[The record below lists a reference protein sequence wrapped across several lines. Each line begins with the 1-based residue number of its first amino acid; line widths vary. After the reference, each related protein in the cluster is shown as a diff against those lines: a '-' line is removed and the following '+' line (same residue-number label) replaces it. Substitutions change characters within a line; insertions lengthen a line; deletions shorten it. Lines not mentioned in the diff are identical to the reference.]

1 MKIKIYADIV
11 FLINFC
17 MDYILLTITCKIMV
31 YKSVQW
37 RRITASVIGAVSSV
51 FAFYVPAIW
60 GVPMQISVGAIMC
73 FICHPCK
80 TRRDFIAHTAV
91 FYAAALI
98 FGGGTLAV
106 MCAIEANVL
115 VKNGAF
121 YIDINIVTLAIS
133 SAICYIVITSIEKI
147 IRRTKTNCRK
157 SITICFMG
165 KIIQLCGYVDTGNTL
180 TCENIPV
187 VLTSWKAI
195 SPLMA
200 DGLTQSDF
208 FMKCPSERIKITSY
222 KYIGG
227 TGIIWCIIPDYIYV
241 DGKNQNALIG
251 ICPHTL
257 SAEYD
262 ALLYAE
268 M

>member
-1 MKIKIYADIV
+1 MKIKVYADIV

-17 MDYILLTITCKIMV
+17 IDYILLLITCKIMV
-31 YKSVQW
+31 YKSTQL
-37 RRITASVIGAVSSV
+37 RCIAASSIGAVSSV
-51 FAFYVPAIW
+51 IAFYVPSIW
-60 GVPMQISVGAIMC
+60 GVPMQIAVGALMC
-73 FICHPCK
+73 FVCHPCK
-80 TRRDFIAHTAV
+80 KRRDFIARTAV
-91 FYAAALI
+91 FYTAALI

-106 MCAIEANVL
+106 MCAVGADVL

-121 YIDINIVTLAIS
+121 YIDINIATLAVS
-133 SAICYIVITSIEKI
+133 SAVCYIVITAIEKI
-147 IRRTKTNCRK
+147 IRRTKPNCRK

-165 KIIQLCGYVDTGNTL
+165 KIIHLCGYVDTGNTL
-180 TCENIPV
+180 TCGNIPV
-187 VLTSWKAI
+187 VLTSWEAI

-200 DGLTQSDF
+200 DGSTQSDF
-208 FMKCPSERIKITSY
+208 FTKCPSERIKMTSY

-241 DGKNQNALIG
+241 DGKNQNAVVG